1 MHEKVLWLYEKI
13 LKRAHNKN
21 KILEKEKMK
30 LLTKQQQESYENCKN
45 LLHLSWKILK

>member
-21 KILEKEKMK
+21 KTLEKEKNETINK
-30 LLTKQQQESYENCKN
+30 RAAGIIWKCKN